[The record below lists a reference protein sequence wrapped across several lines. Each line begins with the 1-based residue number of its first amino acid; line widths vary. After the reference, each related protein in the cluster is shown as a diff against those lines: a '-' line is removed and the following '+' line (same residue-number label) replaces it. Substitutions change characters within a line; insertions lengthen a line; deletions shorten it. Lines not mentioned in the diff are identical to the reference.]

1 MADGGARDVGE
12 RADVRVV
19 RASYH
24 GDDGDEASDN
34 TRGGD
39 CGVVVGDDVYE
50 SVGGGVDDDDV
61 YVGVCVDARM
71 LSKTGRAKVGKNRAS
86 HRPRIE
92 MGDEIAS
99 EAAAGVGVVVVGLD
113 RHIFSSREYA
123 LGDSLM
129 CDAYVP
135 HVVTLK
141 H

>member
-1 MADGGARDVGE
+1 MRGGVPVADGGARDVGK

-19 RASYH
+19 RASYR
-24 GDDGDEASDN
+24 GDNGDEASDN

-71 LSKTGRAKVGKNRAS
+71 LSKTGRAKVGENRAS
-86 HRPRIE
+86 HWPWIE

-99 EAAAGVGVVVVGLD
+99 EAAAGVGVVVVAWVDIYLA
-113 RHIFSSREYA
+113 RE
-123 LGDSLM
+123 S
-129 CDAYVP
+129 
-135 HVVTLK
+135 TR
-141 H
+141 